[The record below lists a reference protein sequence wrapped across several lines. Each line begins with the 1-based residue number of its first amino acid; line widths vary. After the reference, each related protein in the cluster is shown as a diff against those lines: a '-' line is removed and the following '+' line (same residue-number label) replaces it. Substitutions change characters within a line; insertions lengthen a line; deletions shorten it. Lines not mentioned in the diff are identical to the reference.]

1 MTTISNSANDKISA
15 RSNANPATTPL
26 FKQDRSNIRLPP
38 QLNRKAYHGVAGR
51 IVDKVTEHT
60 EADGPATLVQF
71 LVAVGNMI
79 GRKACMRVSSDSH
92 RCNLYTVIVGPT
104 AKGRK
109 GLALSTALW
118 FLSCLNENY
127 IRDNVREGLA
137 SGEGLIAHV
146 RDPVKKYRRPNAA
159 ERKRGIK
166 GPVEYTD
173 DPGVSDKRL
182 LVTEEEFGG
191 TLVVMGREGNT
202 LSPVIRQFWQGKD
215 KVGTLRRN
223 APDTAT
229 GAHISIIGHITEFE
243 LRVRLPEC
251 ELFNGFANRFLWV
264 HAKRERYF
272 PNPKDL
278 SPTMF
283 KEELDY
289 FLKPDAEGK
298 TWSQRLDSISQ
309 MKRDTE
315 AAQYWEELYDKIEKL
330 EEENPQVAA
339 ITERGSPLTL
349 RLAMIYAVL
358 DGRSEISKAHLEAAY
373 AVWIYCRNTARYLF
387 GEKLSSSRAE
397 KICAALRSSYPKWM
411 SRTDIRDLFGRNIDV
426 TLIDAALSEVESF
439 DLLEASKEEGRGRP
453 VTKYRWKK
461 RSTFSRV

>member
-1 MTTISNSANDKISA
+1 MTSIPDSNFKNSPGSKTKAA
-15 RSNANPATTPL
+15 ATPQ
-26 FKQDRSNIRLPP
+26 FKQDSSKIRLPP
-38 QLNRKAYHGVAGR
+38 KLSRKAYYGVAGR
-51 IVDKVTEHT
+51 IVEKITEHT

-71 LVAVGNMI
+71 LVMVGNMI
-79 GRKACMRVSSDSH
+79 GRKVCVRVSSDWH
-92 RCNLYTVIVGPT
+92 RCNLYTVIVGTT

-109 GLALSTALW
+109 GLALSTASW
-118 FLSCLNENY
+118 FLSCLNGGY
-127 IRDNVREGLA
+127 VRDNVREGLA

-146 RDPVKKYRRPNAA
+146 RDRVKKYRQPNVA
-159 ERKRGIK
+159 ERKQGIK
-166 GPVEYTD
+166 GPVEYVD

-191 TLVVMGREGNT
+191 TLMVMGREGNT

-243 LRVRLPEC
+243 LRARLPEC
-251 ELFNGFANRFLWV
+251 ELFNGFANRFLWA

-278 SPTMF
+278 SPSMF

-289 FLKPDAEGK
+289 FQKPDAEGK
-298 TWSQRLDSISQ
+298 TWSQRVDSISH
-309 MKRDTE
+309 MKRDIE
-315 AAQYWEELYDKIEKL
+315 AEKYWEEIYEKIEKL

-358 DGRSEISKAHLEAAY
+358 DGSTEIRKAHLEAAN

-387 GEKLSSSRAE
+387 GEKLSGSRAE
-397 KICAALRSSYPKWM
+397 KICAALRFCYPKWM
-411 SRTDIRDLFGRNIDV
+411 SRTDIRDLFGRNLDGK
-426 TLIDAALSEVESF
+426 LIDDALNEVEGF
-439 DLLEASKEEGRGRP
+439 DMIETSKEGSRGRP
-453 VTKYRWKK
+453 VTKYR
-461 RSTFSRV
+461 